1 MRTLKQLSIKGLFLP
16 VIALCSLLVVA
27 EPSEAAPVPVTF
39 SFAGSVTGVTGQQLP
54 SLIPTGL
61 NNMSGKVTYDS
72 AAHAVFQ
79 ERGSTRTRL

>member
-1 MRTLKQLSIKGLFLP
+1 MRIMKQLSMKRLFLP
-16 VIALCSLLVVA
+16 AIALCSLLVVA

-61 NNMSGKVTYDS
+61 NNMSENVTYDS
-72 AAHAVFQ
+72 AAPAVFQ
-79 ERGSTRTRL
+79 ERGSTLTRL